1 MASIGD
7 EIANPRTGQ
16 RMVFRTITPELLEI
30 ETWSPPHVPPES
42 EHVHPRQESG
52 AQVLTGSLRFSVRGT
67 ERDVGPGESIAIPAG
82 APHHFWNPG
91 DQDAHAIQFVRP
103 PLKTIAFFETYFALA
118 RDGKLDEKG
127 MPSLLQLAVMLPVF
141 KDEIRPTSPPWPLL
155 KTTAALIAPL
165 ARLRGYRAT
174 HPYRQHSTTNS
185 ALVSGS

>member
-1 MASIGD
+1 MASAGD

-16 RMVFRTITPELLEI
+16 RMVFQTITPELLEI
-30 ETWSPPHVPPES
+30 ETWNPPHVPRES

-52 AQVLTGSLRFSVRGT
+52 AKVLAGSLRFSVRGI
-67 ERDVGPGESIAIPAG
+67 ERDVGPGESIAIPPG
-82 APHHFWNPG
+82 APHCFWNPG
-91 DQDAHAIQFVRP
+91 DRDAHAIQFMRP
-103 PLKTIAFFETYFALA
+103 PLNTIAFFETYFALA
-118 RDGKLDEKG
+118 RDGRLDENG

-174 HPYRQHSTTNS
+174 HPYRQP
-185 ALVSGS
+185 